1 MTASNQTLQKTGKK
15 IIYTYKQTEW
25 QMDRVQANCGF
36 SLSSLENDRINE
48 TKEITKYLQVSK
60 VN

>member
-1 MTASNQTLQKTGKK
+1 M
-15 IIYTYKQTEW
+15 YKQTELK
-25 QMDRVQANCGF
+25 MDRVQANCGF
-36 SLSSLENDRINE
+36 SLSSQEDERINE